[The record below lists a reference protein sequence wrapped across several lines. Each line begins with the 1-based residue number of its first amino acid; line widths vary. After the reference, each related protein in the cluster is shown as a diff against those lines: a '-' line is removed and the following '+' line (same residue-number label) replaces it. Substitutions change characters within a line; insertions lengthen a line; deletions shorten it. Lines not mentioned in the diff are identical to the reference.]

1 MSWLSNVVPPK
12 LREWVGAGARAVPDN
27 LWEKCPSCEQMIFHR
42 ELESRLRVCPH
53 CDHHLRLGVD
63 ARLGMLFD
71 DAAFETVELP
81 KTPVDPLKF
90 RDVRKYTDRIKEA
103 QTRTGRSE
111 ALVVACG
118 LLDELP
124 VVAVALNF
132 DFMGGSMGVAVGEG
146 FLTGARLAVE
156 RDATFIVI
164 SASGGAR
171 MQEGILSLMQMA
183 RTTIAV
189 QLVREA
195 GLPYLAILTDPTTGG
210 VSASFAMLGDI
221 TIAEPGAVIGFAGA
235 RVIEQTIRESLPAGF
250 QKSEYLLDHGIVD
263 LIVSRADLRETIA
276 RLNTLLRRP
285 CLDPALA
292 LDAAEE
298 IAAEPPPDPE
308 TDVEASS
315 DGDEPAPSQRQHSEP
330 TGEDRVAD

>member
-1 MSWLSNVVPPK
+1 MSWLSNVVRPK
-12 LREWVGAGARAVPDN
+12 LREWVGVGSRAVPDN

-63 ARLGMLFD
+63 ARLGMIFD
-71 DAAFETVELP
+71 DAAFETITLP
-81 KTPVDPLKF
+81 KAPVDPLKF
-90 RDVRKYTDRIKEA
+90 RDLRKYADRLKEA
-103 QTRTGRSE
+103 QSRTGRSE
-111 ALVVACG
+111 ALVVAHG
-118 LLDELP
+118 AIGTLP

-132 DFMGGSMGVAVGEG
+132 EFMGGSMGVAVGEG
-146 FLTGARLAVE
+146 FLAGARLAVE
-156 RDATFIVI
+156 KEATFIVI
-164 SASGGAR
+164 CASGGAR

-221 TIAEPGAVIGFAGA
+221 TVAEPGAVIGFAGA

-250 QKSEYLLDHGIVD
+250 QKAEYLLDHGMVD
-263 LIVSRADLRETIA
+263 LIVHRSALRETLV

-285 CLDPALA
+285 RLESALLPDEPNFQPAPHEA
-292 LDAAEE
+292 
-298 IAAEPPPDPE
+298 
-308 TDVEASS
+308 DVAHDGGS
-315 DGDEPAPSQRQHSEP
+315 DGEAGPVLHAQPQPA
-330 TGEDRVAD
+330 GEDRVVE